1 MTALYY
7 ISKLFWGVSRPGML
21 LVVLLTAGL
30 LLLATRFQRTAKGL
44 LIAALALLVVGGIS
58 PLSTW
63 MLVPLEERF
72 HRPELGDRPI
82 DGIIILGGGED
93 ARSAAGRGV
102 HGLTGSG
109 ERITEAVELARR
121 YPAAKVVYAGGVTEI
136 LRHPVSIA
144 AAGGAML
151 RGLGIGDD
159 RLILEDASRNTWENA
174 RFTRDMVQPKSGERW
189 VVVTSAWHMP
199 RAIGNFRKA
208 GFDVE
213 PWPVDYRTLGWD
225 EMWYLI
231 DNPVKGLNQV
241 DIAGKE
247 WIGLV
252 VNWLS
257 GRTDALFPAPAGS
270 ATAAHD

>member
-1 MTALYY
+1 MYY
-7 ISKLFWGVSRPGML
+7 ISKLFWGMSRPGML
-21 LVVLLTAGL
+21 LVLLLTVGL

-44 LIAALALLVVGGIS
+44 LIAALALLVIGGIS

-63 MLVPLEERF
+63 MIVPLEERF
-72 HRPELGDRPI
+72 HRPALGDRPI
-82 DGIIILGGGED
+82 DGIIVLGGGEE
-93 ARSAAGRGV
+93 ARIAAGRGV
-102 HGLTGSG
+102 HGLSGSG

-136 LRHPVSIA
+136 LRQPVSIA
-144 AAGGAML
+144 EAGGAVL

-159 RLILEDASRNTWENA
+159 RLILEGASRNTWENA
-174 RFTRDMVQPKSGERW
+174 RFTRDLVQPKPGERW

-213 PWPVDYRTLGWD
+213 PWPVDYRTLGWGD
-225 EMWYLI
+225 MWSPI
-231 DNPVKGLNQV
+231 DNPVQGLNLV

-252 VNWLS
+252 FNWLS
-257 GRTDALFPAPAGS
+257 GRTDALFPAPADP
-270 ATAAHD
+270 AAAHNE